1 MCWRWG
7 LLALALLMPTAWAG
21 QRPIDSGHSQL
32 GFEIRTRYGQ
42 LLKGRFPVFSGYLE
56 VLPDGRHQVS
66 LVVDAAQAEIPGHQ
80 RYTRWLRGE
89 DFFDARHHPQILYR
103 SQPHL
108 PTVAVDGGLVD
119 GVLILRGV
127 PGLVEMAV
135 EPAACRRA
143 GYDCP
148 VSGRG
153 TVSRAAY
160 GMDSWQFAVSD
171 RVTFVLQVRL
181 AGADPT

>member
-1 MCWRWG
+1 MAWRSA
-7 LLALALLMPTAWAG
+7 LLVLALLAADAG
-21 QRPIDSGHSQL
+21 ATQRPIDTAHSQL
-32 GFEIRTRYGQ
+32 GFEIRTRLGQ
-42 LLKGRFPVFSGYLE
+42 LLKGRFPVFSGYTE
-56 VLPDGRHQVS
+56 TLPDGSQQVS
-66 LVVDAAQAEIPGHQ
+66 LVVDAAQAEIPGHP

-89 DFFDARHHPQILYR
+89 DFFDAGRYPQILFR
-103 SQPHL
+103 SRPHAPEL
-108 PTVAVDGGLVD
+108 VLEGGPVE
-119 GVLILRGV
+119 GVLTLRGV

-135 EPAACRRA
+135 EPAGCRRA

-181 AGADPT
+181 AGADPS